1 MVTVDLDSLLGHPGT
16 LGGEIGGP
24 GPLDPEACRR
34 LACDGA
40 MTRVLVTR
48 HPTQHQQHPT
58 GHHDLEHGASA
69 ETSPTAS
76 DPSGVAGLGGR
87 LQAAMALLP
96 PILGGVPPSRW
107 TSAGPAG
114 SCCPPSGP
122 LSPSVTAGVCSP
134 AAAGPWPGA
143 TLIIYATGSTAAR
156 PTSRIS
162 PWCAE
167 LTTAPSTRAAG
178 GWPANPTATS
188 LPPHRI
194 ENTGPPPDCQEVHE
208 PSPGGTATNPAE
220 RRTPATRRTR
230 RNRAGY

>member
-1 MVTVDLDSLLGHPGT
+1 V
-16 LGGEIGGP
+16 
-24 GPLDPEACRR
+24 
-34 LACDGA
+34 
-40 MTRVLVTR
+40 TRVLVTG
-48 HPTQHQQHPT
+48 HPAQHQQHPT

-69 ETSPTAS
+69 ETSPKAN
-76 DPSGVAGLGGR
+76 DPSEVAGPGGR

-96 PILGGVPPSRW
+96 PILGGVPTQPLEVG
-107 TSAGPAG
+107 GPAG

-122 LSPSVTAGVCSP
+122 PWPSVTAGVCSP

-143 TLIIYATGSTAAR
+143 KLIIYATGSTAAR

-167 LTTAPSTRAAG
+167 PTTAPSMRAAG

-188 LPPHRI
+188 PPPHRI
-194 ENTGPPPDCQEVHE
+194 EDTGPPPDCREVHE
-208 PSPGGTATNPAE
+208 PSPGGTACPRRHRRHGRGASKPPGHVPGGYMRPEPRQPGAWAPNPAE

-230 RNRAGY
+230 RNRAGD